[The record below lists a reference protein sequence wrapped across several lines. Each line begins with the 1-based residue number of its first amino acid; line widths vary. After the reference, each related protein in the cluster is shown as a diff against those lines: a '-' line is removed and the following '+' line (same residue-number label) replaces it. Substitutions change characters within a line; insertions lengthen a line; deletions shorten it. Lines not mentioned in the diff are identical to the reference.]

1 MTILLFTAGVGV
13 VLILIS
19 GVLNIITGFRQ
30 KDYRKALFS
39 ANGVTGVLFLAGIVG
54 CAASDALF
62 ATGLLST
69 GAVWFVFALLLLSI
83 WFGEP
88 LISMMGLA
96 PAEHGHKTSV
106 GMMILEG
113 FFELFE
119 AFLSWLSNC
128 LSFLRV
134 GTYAICHA
142 IMMLIVYALSETSGG
157 YSIFG
162 LVIGNI
168 IVMGIEA
175 ALVWHPGAE
184 AGVLRAVRPLLLGHG
199 HTV

>member
-1 MTILLFTAGVGV
+1 
-13 VLILIS
+13 
-19 GVLNIITGFRQ
+19 
-30 KDYRKALFS
+30 
-39 ANGVTGVLFLAGIVG
+39 
-54 CAASDALF
+54 
-62 ATGLLST
+62 
-69 GAVWFVFALLLLSI
+69 
-83 WFGEP
+83 
-88 LISMMGLA
+88 MGLA

-175 ALVWHPGAE
+175 ALVCIQALRLEFYELFGRFYTGRGE
-184 AGVLRAVRPLLLGHG
+184 AFAPAHIDYSSPAQRAA
-199 HTV
+199 

>member
-1 MTILLFTAGVGV
+1 MHHPPTSTAGRSASCSSPSAACR
-13 VLILIS
+13 IS
-19 GVLNIITGFRQ
+19 SPVSGRITARP
-30 KDYRKALFS
+30 LFS
-39 ANGVTGVLFLAGIVG
+39 ANDGVTGVLFLAGIVG

-142 IMMLIVYALSETSGG
+142 IMMLIVYALSEDERG
-157 YSIFG
+157 YSI
-162 LVIGNI
+162 L
-168 IVMGIEA
+168 A
-175 ALVWHPGAE
+175 SSSATSSSWA
-184 AGVLRAVRPLLLGHG
+184 
-199 HTV
+199 